1 MNKSD
6 FRGFKQVFLFE
17 FMTGVKKKSFLILVA
32 ILCILGFF
40 SMPVMLIIGNIKSG
54 KEAKVSEISKSAIET
69 VYVYDDTDLLP
80 DYNEFKESGIYSDVS
95 FISDSN
101 LSYDDAVESLKE
113 NSDRKDLVVKTE
125 YDEKEGFDVTI
136 IHSSKSGLNSSDL
149 DRFEDDFK
157 AFYRD
162 EVLKNLGVSET
173 DYENLA
179 KDIYTEILKIDENGN
194 ISEDTSRISLDD
206 YFMLLGGLMMVFMFI
221 NMSAGNVSTSIAT
234 EKSSRVIE
242 FLLTETRP
250 LALMAGKIAARLLES
265 VITIFA
271 SYSCYMLSQLVCLF
285 LIDGNT
291 TTENVSSNVVAVS
304 SIWGSITLSKVLI
317 AVIYCLVGLVLY
329 SILGAITGA
338 SVSKLEELT
347 DAYKAFAFIMVACV
361 YFDMFLVILMLS
373 TGAATAL
380 QYFCAVFPFTGAFLT
395 PALVLTGKIST
406 LTGLIA
412 LLILIATTVVAF
424 ILASAVYESMLLFQ
438 GKRLKMKDVISLM
451 KKQVVV

>member
-1 MNKSD
+1 
-6 FRGFKQVFLFE
+6 
-17 FMTGVKKKSFLILVA
+17 MTGVKKKSFLILVA

-291 TTENVSSNVVAVS
+291 TTENVSSNVVDVS

-347 DAYKAFAFIMVACV
+347 DASKAFAFIMVACV

-373 TGAATAL
+373 TGSATAL